1 LINRKADQSP
11 VPCVRSEHRHPAGY
25 GGAIDDL
32 LPTAVP
38 VVDVVVPSS
47 SPRPTL
53 PLMHAMV
60 THGTPRAL
68 LVCASD
74 LLHHLHSCMKD
85 VGAHWDHRHD
95 EHVSLCIFFM
105 TRCMSA
111 VAYVNVLR
119 LRSLPAVAH
128 GSLKTASPDPASL
141 FLIAAPLL
149 PPPNPSR
156 CSSECDVYLHDP
168 AVRCALILTLT

>member
-1 LINRKADQSP
+1 VSDRITAT
-11 VPCVRSEHRHPAGY
+11 
-25 GGAIDDL
+25 L
-32 LPTAVP
+32 LGTVEPSTISFLQTAVP

-47 SPRPTL
+47 SPRPTF

-85 VGAHWDHRHD
+85 VGGHWDHRHD
-95 EHVSLCIFFM
+95 EHVSLCIFFI

-111 VAYVNVLR
+111 VAYMNVLR
-119 LRSLPAVAH
+119 LCSLPAVAH
-128 GSLKTASPDPASL
+128 GSLKTASPDLSSL

-149 PPPNPSR
+149 PPPDPR
-156 CSSECDVYLHDP
+156 DVRPNGTCTCTIPLCGVP
-168 AVRCALILTLT
+168 